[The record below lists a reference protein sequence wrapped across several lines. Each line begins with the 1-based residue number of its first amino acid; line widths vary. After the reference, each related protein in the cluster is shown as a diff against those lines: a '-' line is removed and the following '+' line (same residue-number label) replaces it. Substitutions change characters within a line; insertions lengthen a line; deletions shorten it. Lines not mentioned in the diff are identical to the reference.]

1 MKYYNPL
8 STTNETKI
16 KLLEAI
22 YNNKLRPMLVSFCIN
37 NKEKLG
43 SPFLYPL
50 VLSTSGHRATL
61 GLILMQ

>member
-22 YNNKLRPMLVSFCIN
+22 YNSKFRLMLVSFCIN
-37 NKEKLG
+37 DKEKLG

-50 VLSTSGHRATL
+50 VPSTSGHRATL
-61 GLILMQ
+61 GLMLMQ